1 MWFKNL
7 QVYRLPANWDMSV
20 ERLEEQ
26 LAKKPFH
33 PCGSQDMESR
43 GWLSPLGNE
52 VLVHAVG
59 GQWLVCLG
67 FEHRLLPSSVVK
79 QEADERAE
87 ELAEQQGF
95 KLGRKQLK
103 ELREQVTQELM
114 PRACTRR
121 RRMFAWIDPINGWLV
136 VDEASQSKAEDM
148 LEQLRHTL
156 DSFPLTLL
164 RTELS
169 PTSAMADWL
178 AGGEAPAGFTIDQD
192 CELRSVAEDK
202 AAVRY
207 ARHPLEGDDVKGH
220 LEAGKLPTR
229 LALTFDDR
237 ISFVLTEKLEIKRLD
252 CLDIVRDQVGEA
264 DKDDAE
270 ALFNAAVS
278 RAWDTTND
286 GFFYGYAPDDSI
298 CDADKYH
305 WVQAETFV
313 AAALLATRTGK
324 EEYWRWY
331 DKTWDY
337 CWRHFVDHRQGAW
350 FRILDPANLNHTR
363 DKSPAGKVDY
373 HDIGACFDTLRA
385 IGYLQGV

>member
-52 VLVHAVG
+52 VLAHAVG

-67 FEHRLLPSSVVK
+67 FEHRLLPSAVVK

-114 PRACTRR
+114 PRAFTRR
-121 RRMFAWIDPINGWLV
+121 RRMFAWIDPVNGWLV
-136 VDEASQSKAEDM
+136 VDAASQSKAEDM

-169 PTSAMADWL
+169 PIAATTGCAR
-178 AGGEAPAGFTIDQD
+178 AGAGNRRG
-192 CELRSVAEDK
+192 RSGG
-202 AAVRY
+202 
-207 ARHPLEGDDVKGH
+207 AR
-220 LEAGKLPTR
+220 
-229 LALTFDDR
+229 
-237 ISFVLTEKLEIKRLD
+237 
-252 CLDIVRDQVGEA
+252 
-264 DKDDAE
+264 
-270 ALFNAAVS
+270 
-278 RAWDTTND
+278 
-286 GFFYGYAPDDSI
+286 
-298 CDADKYH
+298 
-305 WVQAETFV
+305 
-313 AAALLATRTGK
+313 
-324 EEYWRWY
+324 
-331 DKTWDY
+331 
-337 CWRHFVDHRQGAW
+337 
-350 FRILDPANLNHTR
+350 
-363 DKSPAGKVDY
+363 
-373 HDIGACFDTLRA
+373 
-385 IGYLQGV
+385 

>member
-7 QVYRLPANWDMSV
+7 QIYRLPAKWDMSV
-20 ERLEEQ
+20 EKLEEQ

-43 GWLSPLGNE
+43 GWLSPLNNE

-59 GQWLVCLG
+59 GQWLVALG
-67 FEHRLLPSSVVK
+67 FEHRLLPSAVVK
-79 QEADERAE
+79 EVADERAE
-87 ELAEQQGF
+87 ELAEQQGY
-95 KLGRKQLK
+95 KLGRKQMK
-103 ELREQVTQELM
+103 ELREQITQELL
-114 PRACTRR
+114 PRAFTRR
-121 RRMFAWIDPINGWLV
+121 RRLYAWIDPVNGWLV
-136 VDEASQSKAEDM
+136 VDAGSQSKAEDM

-156 DSFPLTLL
+156 DSLPLTLL

-169 PTSAMADWL
+169 PTSAMAAWL
-178 AGGEAPAGFTIDQD
+178 AANEAPEGFTIDQD

-252 CLDIVRDQVGEA
+252 FLDVVRDQVGDA

-270 ALFNAAVS
+270 ALFNAEFALMTGELAHLLPAV
-278 RAWDTTND
+278 
-286 GFFYGYAPDDSI
+286 
-298 CDADKYH
+298 
-305 WVQAETFV
+305 V
-313 AAALLATRTGK
+313 AALGGELASAPVETGSVTA
-324 EEYWRWY
+324 ELPRMQS
-331 DKTWDY
+331 DKAVVQPITAD
-337 CWRHFVDHRQGAW
+337 
-350 FRILDPANLNHTR
+350 DP
-363 DKSPAGKVDY
+363 P
-373 HDIGACFDTLRA
+373 F
-385 IGYLQGV
+385 